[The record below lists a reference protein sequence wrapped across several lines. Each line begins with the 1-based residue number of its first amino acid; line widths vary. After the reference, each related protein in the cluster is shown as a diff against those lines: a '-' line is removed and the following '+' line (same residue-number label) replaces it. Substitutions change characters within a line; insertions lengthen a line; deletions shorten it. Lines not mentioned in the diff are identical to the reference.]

1 MTEQECLERI
11 SEIVDGE
18 LYIILS
24 NNEQFIINDMSI
36 PYIGMLDA
44 HTRVVFAFESVD
56 DACRFID
63 NHIRKTNKD
72 SYYLSDLSGIK
83 MHDFVNICSGLFRIG
98 ANKLEMNSGTPNVF
112 GFDIGW
118 LLKEFD
124 YDHNKFDGNKME
136 VSMFKIFNFSKKGSK
151 DSDREKLKKQ
161 LLSQELDLNGYFEL
175 VHEKIS
181 IGDICY
187 LSDWVNTEIIPS
199 VDEDKMLFW
208 GTIANM
214 LIVSAWDKIAP
225 TIKTDE
231 LYVLRDKNSNK
242 YYEKDGYFYFVY
254 TREYEEQG
262 IYVYE
267 KVKDSKEII
276 DILEKNEVNGL
287 VLTDGPNYMCVID
300 IDRLIGIKVNV
311 DNETVFQK
319 ILSDKECDE
328 ILDGNIFLQGEIY
341 RAQDAAP
348 YITGAKDA
356 YKLLRKDFSEE
367 KEKEYYAKAMSS
379 NEVKV
384 LRGNLSFDQG
394 ELIYPTLTELYN
406 EKKNEENIVIPCFHI
421 TDAKIIK
428 CAIYTIVNGEERL
441 YAYTNSSG
449 LFVKP

>member
-1 MTEQECLERI
+1 MTELECKKKI
-11 SEIVDGE
+11 SDIVNSK

-24 NNEQFIINDMSI
+24 NDKHIISGNMSI

-44 HTRVVFAFESVD
+44 YTRVIFAFESVD

-63 NHIRKTNKD
+63 NHIQKENKD
-72 SYYLSDLSGIK
+72 VYYMSELVGLT
-83 MHDFVNICSGLFRIG
+83 MRDFVNICSRLFRIG
-98 ANKLEMNSGTPNVF
+98 ANKFEMNSGTPNVF

-124 YDHNKFDGNKME
+124 YDLDKIESNEME
-136 VSMFKIFNFSKKGSK
+136 APMLKIFNFGKKGTK

-161 LLSQELDLNGYFEL
+161 LSSQELDLNTYFEL
-175 VHEKIS
+175 LHEQIS
-181 IGDICY
+181 IDDICF
-187 LSDWVNTEIIPS
+187 LSDWVNTEIIPNA
-199 VDEDKMLFW
+199 DADKRLFW

-225 TIKTDE
+225 TIKPNE
-231 LYVLRDKNSNK
+231 LYVLLDKDSNK

-276 DILEKNEVNGL
+276 DILGENEANGL
-287 VLTDGPNYMCVID
+287 VITDGPNHMCVID

-319 ILSDKECDE
+319 ILSEKECGE

-348 YITGAKDA
+348 FITGAKDA

-367 KEKEYYAKAMSS
+367 KEKEYYAKSRSS

-384 LRGNLSFDQG
+384 LRGYLSF
-394 ELIYPTLTELYN
+394 ELGKLLYPTLTDLYN

-421 TDAKIIK
+421 SDAKIIK

-441 YAYTNSSG
+441 YAYVESDG
-449 LFVKP
+449 KIVKL